1 MHAVKS
7 EAQQLI
13 RDLTAFYEEQPNK
26 TLLDQLHLLLDDE
39 SWAELEVTKIW
50 LRKFRQQ
57 SISSLAVC
65 YSDNVSPYLMKGDRI
80 HVQNVS
86 LLRFYQL
93 VLHQLTNQ
101 ENTQSQQ
108 VPKCILTM
116 IEQLIRDVFSITRSQ
131 CDLGSDTNQDL
142 RSAVLSSQLKLI
154 GIVLEAYSLD
164 RHTLTGIAALLLSF
178 SQPQPSSHF
187 LLPAL
192 EQINVFEHCSI
203 PTTPALDCVIA
214 IENVEISRFR
224 WWDSMANKAA
234 CFCWQSLILRL
245 NCSIEEVNNIPKEA
259 CKSLGWDNVAKAI
272 RKQFFEKNEKKV
284 ESAVNKALL
293 PTYPLKI
300 TTELQQDPLYR
311 MEQSRI
317 RAVLHFLHLLGVE
330 TEEVI
335 PDLLPIC
342 FALIDS
348 FPPKLVALGS
358 TALVVLLD
366 KFPKDLFQD
375 FEDAIVSVLKKA
387 LKTTADHVALT
398 YICVACTK
406 LVKVFPDRVKDRRYF
421 TITLIQMMQ
430 GKLFRLSEETCT
442 FLGIMLSGLGPLLVQ
457 QAKQKDAEL
466 IEISRPALRVLLP
479 LLRED
484 FAESGKKLQIV
495 ALIGIINLMVGGY
508 PVMAHHSNKI
518 ICELLACWGH
528 SNNALPDCKG
538 NERELCLKV
547 LSLSTHATAVALLF
561 CGKRAHEI
569 MEITS
574 FNSEMAS
581 HLERVKEK
589 HQMLLTNIEN
599 IL

>member
-13 RDLTAFYEEQPNK
+13 RDLTAFYEQQPNK
-26 TLLDQLHLLLDDE
+26 RLFDQLHLLLDDE
-39 SWAELEVTKIW
+39 SWTELEVTKIW
-50 LRKFRQQ
+50 LKEFQQQ
-57 SISSLAVC
+57 SVTSLAVC
-65 YSDNVSPYLMKGDRI
+65 YSHNVSPYLMKGDKI
-80 HVQNVS
+80 HVQSVS

-93 VLHQLTNQ
+93 MLHQLTTQ
-101 ENTQSQQ
+101 ENTQIQQ
-108 VPKCILTM
+108 VPKSILTM
-116 IEQLIRDVFSITRSQ
+116 IEQLIGDVFSITRSQ

-142 RSAVLSSQLKLI
+142 LSAALSSQLKII
-154 GIVLEAYSLD
+154 GIILEAYSID
-164 RHTLTGIAALLLSF
+164 RHTLTGIATLLLSF
-178 SQPQPSSHF
+178 SQPQPSSHL
-187 LLPAL
+187 LLPSL
-192 EQINVFEHCSI
+192 KQINVFEHCSI
-203 PTTPALDCVIA
+203 PMTPALACVIA

-224 WWDSMANKAA
+224 WWDSMANKAVS
-234 CFCWQSLILRL
+234 FCWQSLILRM
-245 NCSIEEVNNIPKEA
+245 NCNIEKVNNIPQEA

-272 RKQFFEKNEKKV
+272 RQQFFEKKEKKV
-284 ESAVNKALL
+284 EVSENSL

-300 TTELQQDPLYR
+300 TKDLQQDPLYR
-311 MEQSRI
+311 MEQCRI
-317 RAVLHFLHLLGVE
+317 RAVLNFVHLLGTE

-335 PDLLPIC
+335 PNLLPIC

-366 KFPKDLFQD
+366 ISPKDLFQD
-375 FEDAIVSVLKKA
+375 FEDAMVSVLKKA
-387 LKTTADHVALT
+387 LKTTADRVALT
-398 YICVACTK
+398 YICLACTK

-430 GKLFRLSEETCT
+430 GKLLRLSEESCT
-442 FLGIMLSGLGPLLVQ
+442 FLGIMLSGLGPLLAQ
-457 QAKQKDAEL
+457 QAKQNDAEL

-479 LLRED
+479 LLREGVE
-484 FAESGKKLQIV
+484 ESGKKLQIV
-495 ALIGIINLMVGGY
+495 VLIGIINLTVGGY
-508 PVMAHHSNKI
+508 PIMAHHSNKI

-528 SNNALPDCKG
+528 SNNALPACKG

-574 FNSEMAS
+574 FNSEMAL